1 MPFWRGEELA
11 SNLKGVILPFHAN
24 NIDCAAYTLHI
35 GQEIYIT
42 PHDGDH
48 DPQRKTIQKLDVG
61 ECFTIPPGQFGYLLT
76 EEFVKMPDDTLAFI
90 SIKSK
95 KGKFKGLINVSG
107 FHVDPGYSGKLLFSV
122 YNAGPSPIQLRQ
134 GDPFFLIWFAS
145 LVSPTKYK
153 KSSSGFTN
161 IPAELI
167 DGIPG
172 TVDSLQGVTKKISD
186 QEKSIGERMNK
197 LEAELS
203 ATKTLSI
210 SLIGALSTILTII
223 FGILTL
229 ISKSPS

>member
-11 SNLKGVILPFHAN
+11 ENLKGVIIPFHAN
-24 NIDCAAYTLHI
+24 NIDCAAYTLSI

-48 DPQRKTIQKLDVG
+48 DPQRKTIQKLDVD

-76 EEFVKMPDDTLAFI
+76 KEIVKMPDDTLAFI

-145 LVSPTKYK
+145 LVTSTGPKYRK
-153 KSSSGFTN
+153 TGAGFLN

-186 QEKSIGERMNK
+186 QEKSIGNRMNK
-197 LEAELS
+197 LEADVRAIWDMSGLLV
-203 ATKTLSI
+203 AILAVI
-210 SLIGALSTILTII
+210 IGVFALFS
-223 FGILTL
+223 
-229 ISKSPS
+229 